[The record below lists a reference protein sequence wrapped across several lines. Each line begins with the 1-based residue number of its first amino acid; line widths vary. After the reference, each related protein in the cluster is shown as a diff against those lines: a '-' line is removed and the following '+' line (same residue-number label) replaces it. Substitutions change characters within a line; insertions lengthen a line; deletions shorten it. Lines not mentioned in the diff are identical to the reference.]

1 MFIQPWDTSLDD
13 AEWQTWIA
21 EGHDFGVLS
30 VNGLPGRSP
39 VTVPTHF
46 TGGDAGHLLIHL
58 ARPNP
63 VWKAIEHDPHVTFT
77 VIGDYA
83 FIPGPWRAK
92 DGTPPVDGVPT
103 SYYAAV
109 QFTCHAHIVDE
120 PEAKAELL
128 RRQLAHFQP
137 DGDHA
142 PVTVDQPPYGRM
154 LPGIRGL
161 RLDVTDVRAKFKY
174 DDHKPVEQRAGIA
187 DRLADRGQGLDTPAA
202 GQQRRRLDRIG
213 PWKA

>member
-1 MFIQPWDTSLDD
+1 MFIQPWDAALDD
-13 AEWQTWIA
+13 SEWRTWIA
-21 EGHDFGVLS
+21 DGHDFGLLS
-30 VNGLPGRSP
+30 VNGPPGQP
-39 VTVPTHF
+39 PAVVPTHF
-46 TGGDAGHLLIHL
+46 TVDGTRLLIHL

-63 VWKAIEHDPHVTFT
+63 VWTAIETDPHVTFT

-92 DGTPPVDGVPT
+92 PGVPSTDGVPT

-109 QFTCHAHIVDE
+109 QFTCTATVIDE

-137 DGDHA
+137 EGDHA
-142 PVTVDQPPYGRM
+142 PVETDELPYGRM

-174 DDHKPVEQRAGIA
+174 DDHKPVEQRADTA
-187 DRLADRGQGLDTPAA
+187 RRLTERGTGLDTPTAA
-202 GQQRRRLDRIG
+202 QQLRRLDRVG
-213 PWKA
+213 PWKP

>member
-1 MFIQPWDTSLDD
+1 MFIQPWDAALDD

-21 EGHDFGVLS
+21 EGHDFGILS
-30 VNGLPGRSP
+30 VNGLPGHP
-39 VTVPTHF
+39 PAVVPTHF
-46 TGGDAGHLLIHL
+46 TVDGTALLVHL

-63 VWKAIEHDPHVTFT
+63 VWKTIEADPNVTFT
-77 VIGDYA
+77 VTGDYA

-92 DGTPPVDGVPT
+92 PGTEPTDGVPT

-109 QFTCHAHIVDE
+109 QFTCQAGIIDD
-120 PEAKAELL
+120 PAAKAELL
-128 RRQLAHFQP
+128 RRQMAHFQP

-142 PVTVDQPPYGRM
+142 PVGPDQPPYGRM

-174 DDHKPVEQRAGIA
+174 DDHKPVEQRTDIA
-187 DRLADRGQGLDTPAA
+187 CRLTERGTALDAPTAA
-202 GQQRRRLDRIG
+202 QQLRRLDHVG
-213 PWKA
+213 TWKS